1 MSMDGIPQHP
11 DHGFTAAPAEG
22 EDFSATAGEALAEG
36 IPVAG
41 EEAVIEAMKT
51 VFDPEIPVNIYEL
64 GLIYGFTIAE
74 NGGVKADMSLTAP
87 GCPVAGD
94 LPGWVAD
101 AIAKVEG
108 IGEVEV
114 TLVWEPAWTPERMSE
129 DAKLALGMM
138 DD

>member
-1 MSMDGIPQHP
+1 MTMDGIPQHADQPP
-11 DHGFTAAPAEG
+11 DPDIADGFT
-22 EDFSATAGEALAEG
+22 ATAGEPLAEG
-36 IPVAG
+36 SIRAT
-41 EEAVIEAMKT
+41 EEDVIEAMKT

-64 GLIYGFTIAE
+64 GLIYGFAIAE

>member
-1 MSMDGIPQHP
+1 MDLSSNPFMG
-11 DHGFTAAPAEG
+11 DTAAPVEG
-22 EDFSATAGEALAEG
+22 EDFSATAGEALADG
-36 IPVAG
+36 VPVAG
-41 EEAVIEAMKT
+41 DEAVIEAIKT
-51 VFDPEIPVNIYEL
+51 VFDPEIPVNVYDL
-64 GLIYGFTIAE
+64 GLIYGFKIDDK
-74 NGGVKADMSLTAP
+74 GGVKADMSLTAP

-114 TLVWEPAWTPERMSE
+114 TLVWEPGWTAELMSE

-138 DD
+138 